1 VTRWNEGGIQLVG
14 KAASRRRRRPAPIG
28 FNICVDEDVE
38 KEQQEQEEK
47 KSKQQSA
54 WQKAPSSTSLRRR
67 LEGPGRTAEERE
79 ARELFNNPLKNFLSN
94 NNDNNNET
102 NDTGTNND
110 RLGPPKEP
118 TMAPPLPPTT
128 VAAPTMAPPPV
139 PSSMQSCNKS
149 STNNSASTTMQ
160 SFSSTGNL
168 GYHDS
173 LLKDTKSGEIMSFE
187 ERRAQKMAKNRMK
200 RAAAAVTAV
209 TAVAAS
215 VVVTTS
221 NENNSSTNQST
232 TSRIATRRALG
243 SAGAK
248 SKRLPSKQQQR
259 RSTMDLGN
267 MQEMY
272 KKFEEQEYD
281 SEEDEQQTEQQQ
293 TKQQEEEH
301 DQEQEHKHRQ
311 EDQNTFINSNKVT
324 RKVLT
329 FSNCS
334 SKNGDVGSAIIKERK
349 LTNDQSAQRAAG
361 TPASSVIDGVN
372 ATRKLTFNTSI
383 AAAVS
388 QHESELID
396 SSDSD
401 TSSDDEDQYQQLG
414 ASGKNK
420 NVIGLNKDDMT
431 CNLQAAMNELGDLFC
446 SPGFKKKLGGLSPG
460 TASERGN
467 FGGLSPGTA
476 SERGRLGGLSPGT
489 ASERGRFG
497 GLSPGTASERG
508 NFGGLSPGTAS
519 ERGNVGSTSTGF
531 AIFQE
536 EEQNDN
542 IENSSGPGGPKF
554 KHSHQ
559 RRSIHTVKPSSI
571 LSEMTT
577 DQYPSASTLTI
588 DDDDEDDEEV
598 SFRQPTI
605 SNTTTSTTT
614 STTSVGFGIF
624 EDTVAL
630 DMFDGAETKKEIEKE
645 TMHMARSSIAESK
658 RARVQF
664 TSSHGNNGHE
674 DRRTTLDM
682 LSGLDPLDMTNDD
695 SLDNAVNSVHARRT
709 TTALLQGGNFSDSE
723 EDEEQE
729 KDMQNATQTK
739 GNTKQPTFSIFEEV
753 FSEHEDI
760 QKDRR
765 ATMLGA
771 RLDGISEGD
780 GDDSGS
786 ASSKSGR
793 TSTGSNEEE
802 EHDCGRRTSMDSL
815 QGVGDLS
822 SICCEEDDDVSR
834 RWSGISS
841 TLELPNSTLG
851 GGGFA
856 IFTD

>member
-1 VTRWNEGGIQLVG
+1 MTRWNEGGIQLVG

-38 KEQQEQEEK
+38 KEQEEK
-47 KSKQQSA
+47 KAKQQSA

-94 NNDNNNET
+94 NNDNNNDT

-128 VAAPTMAPPPV
+128 VTAPTMAPPPV

-149 STNNSASTTMQ
+149 STINSASTTMQ

-173 LLKDTKSGEIMSFE
+173 LLKDTESGEIMSFE
-187 ERRAQKMAKNRMK
+187 ERRAQKMARNRMK
-200 RAAAAVTAV
+200 RAAAAVDAV
-209 TAVAAS
+209 DAVAAVAAVAAS

-221 NENNSSTNQST
+221 NEKVLSTNQLT

-248 SKRLPSKQQQR
+248 SKRLPTKQQQR

-349 LTNDQSAQRAAG
+349 LTNYQSAQRAAG

-401 TSSDDEDQYQQLG
+401 TSSDEEDQYQQLG

-476 SERGRLGGLSPGT
+476 SERG
-489 ASERGRFG
+489 
-497 GLSPGTASERG
+497 
-508 NFGGLSPGTAS
+508 
-519 ERGNVGSTSTGF
+519 NVGSTSTGF

-542 IENSSGPGGPKF
+542 IENSLGPKF

-588 DDDDEDDEEV
+588 DDDEDDEEV

-605 SNTTTSTTT
+605 SNTTTTTTTTTT

-630 DMFDGAETKKEIEKE
+630 DMFDGEKE

-682 LSGLDPLDMTNDD
+682 LGMTNDD

-793 TSTGSNEEE
+793 TSTGSNEGE

-851 GGGFA
+851 GVSGGGFA